1 MTVRVPLP
9 PEPLSSGHAVDGFE
23 CGEGSLDDWLKKRA
37 WVRGIA
43 LQPMTLMMTLAT
55 VRAVL
60 AEPD

>member
-43 LQPMTLMMTLAT
+43 VAT
-55 VRAVL
+55 DDAYDDFGNRTRGSGGT
-60 AEPD
+60 